1 MTVTT
6 NHQSLAALRVNGTR
20 LMSTLHSTCDKF
32 GAAHRYGSDPTETGM
47 ARLSL
52 NDDDKAV
59 RLWLVEQV
67 TALGCKVS
75 IDQLGNLF
83 AVRAGRNN
91 DVAPVMMGSHLDTQ
105 PTGGR
110 YDGVLGVMAAL
121 EVLRT
126 LHEND
131 YTTEGPVGLINWTN
145 EEGARFP
152 MITMASGVWAG
163 SIPLEVAW
171 NCVEV
176 TPPTDGSEPRTVKQ
190 ELERIGFL
198 GDVPASYESN
208 PIAAHFELHIE
219 QGPVLEDEGQKIGVV
234 TGAQGYSWYEVTVM
248 GRDSHAGTTPLS
260 ARKDALLAAARM
272 VAAGNEVAK
281 KVDGFI
287 TTGRFDVEPGSVN
300 TVAKKV
306 TFTLDV
312 RHPENSRKADMA
324 AQCRG
329 LFDKIAKEECG
340 RGVEVHWK
348 TLAETD
354 ATVFHEDCI
363 KVVEESAEEVCG
375 RLEGISQGR
384 KLWRH
389 MLSGAGHDSCHVSKR
404 CPTAMVFTPTR
415 DGMSH
420 TPDEYCSPEN
430 CVLGAQVLLGAV
442 LRYDAERKG

>member
-1 MTVTT
+1 
-6 NHQSLAALRVNGTR
+6 
-20 LMSTLHSTCDKF
+20 
-32 GAAHRYGSDPTETGM
+32 M

-67 TALGCKVS
+67 TALGCKVT
-75 IDQLGNLF
+75 IDQMGNIF
-83 AVRAGRNN
+83 AVRAGKIN

-110 YDGVLGVMAAL
+110 YDGILGVLAGL

-131 YTTEGPVGLINWTN
+131 YATEGPVGLVNWTN

-163 SIPLEVAW
+163 SIPLEAAW
-171 NCVEV
+171 ACVEV
-176 TPPTDGSEPRTVKQ
+176 TPLTDGSEPKTVKQ

-198 GDVPASYESN
+198 GDVPASYKAN
-208 PIAAHFELHIE
+208 LIAAHFELHIE
-219 QGPVLEDEGQKIGVV
+219 QGPILEDEGQRIGVV
-234 TGAQGYSWYEVTVM
+234 TGAQGYSWYEVTVI

-272 VAAGNEVAK
+272 VAASNHVARRAK
-281 KVDGFI
+281 GFI

-312 RHPENSRKADMA
+312 RHPENSSKVDMVA
-324 AQCRG
+324 ECRVV
-329 LFDKIAKEECG
+329 FDRIAKEECRSG
-340 RGVEVHWK
+340 MEVHWK

-354 ATVFHEDCI
+354 ATVFPENCIRMVED
-363 KVVEESAEEVCG
+363 SAEVVCG
-375 RLEGISQGR
+375 RLKGTPQGR
-384 KLWRH
+384 KLWRR
-389 MLSGAGHDSCHVSKR
+389 MLSGAGHDSCHVNKR
-404 CPTAMVFTPTR
+404 CPTAMIFTPTR
-415 DGMSH
+415 GGMSH
-420 TPDEYCSPEN
+420 TPDEYCSPGD
-430 CVLGAQVLLGAV
+430 CVLGTQVLLGAV
-442 LRYDAERKG
+442 LRYDANRKR